1 VTADSRPRLV
11 GGVEIGGT
19 KVICAIGSGPDD
31 LRLESRVPTTTPGET
46 LARITTFFAEHAGRA
61 RVTAVGVAAFG
72 PLDLAERSRTWGHI
86 TATTK
91 PGWSHTDVAG
101 TLHRALGVPVFIDTD
116 VNGAALGEH
125 RWGAGRGCDPL
136 VYVTVGTGIGGG
148 GVIDGRPMRGLVHP
162 EMGHVR
168 VPHDREADPF
178 AGVCPF
184 HGDCLEGLASGPAMR
199 ARWGVA
205 AESLPSDHPA
215 WALEA
220 RYLAL
225 GLVTIVCTLSPRR
238 IVVGGGI
245 ASQPVLLPLARTE
258 MAALLAGYVQAP
270 ALLEHIDEYVVT
282 PALGERAGVLGAMA
296 LARDALAHAPRRGH
310 RGRRRRARP

>member
-1 VTADSRPRLV
+1 MTSSAERLV
-11 GGVEIGGT
+11 GGVEIGGS
-19 KVICAIGSGPDD
+19 KVVCAIGSGPDD
-31 LRLESRVPTTTPGET
+31 LCVEARVPTTTPEET
-46 LARITTFFAEHAGRA
+46 LARITAFFAEYAGRA
-61 RVTAVGVAAFG
+61 RLAAVGVASFG
-72 PLDLAERSRTWGHI
+72 PLDLDERSKTWGHV
-86 TATTK
+86 TATPK

-101 TLHRALGVPVFIDTD
+101 VLHRGLGVPIAIDTD

-125 RWGAGRGCDPL
+125 RWGAGRGFDPL

-148 GVIDGRPMRGLVHP
+148 GVIDGRPMRGLGHP

-199 ARWGVA
+199 ARWGA
-205 AESLPSDHPA
+205 PAETLPSDHPA

-225 GLVTIVCTLSPRR
+225 ALANVVCTLSPRR

-245 ASQPVLLPLARTE
+245 ASQPALLPMVRAE
-258 MAALLAGYVQAP
+258 VAALLAGYIRSAV
-270 ALLEHIDEYVVT
+270 LLDGLDDYLVP

-296 LARDALAHAPRRGH
+296 LALDALAHAERRGH
-310 RGRRRRARP
+310 RGRRRRTRH